1 MLSEKIDAIVARR
14 NAVAGDFEE
23 KIKEATKWKNYVDNL
38 LTFYEEKKGN
48 WHLVLEDSKS
58 LEQGLEL
65 KKSLMAFKDKVEK
78 LLGKDEDGRSLK
90 AASKRANRGYVNL
103 GIIGPWRIGKSQ
115 IVQQLTH
122 LDTWIIPTD
131 AGDNCTA
138 CPINVIN
145 GNYKG
150 ESNIAVISIYTVE
163 QMCDTINKYIEHC
176 KLKDYVKELTAKTQG
191 EFLSQCINRRNS
203 LSNIPSSALPDGKEK
218 GFFDKMKEYLVNA
231 SEYYEMLNDGTSSL
245 SDYLSSISENYEL
258 KDNGTEVVLSGINR
272 DEIKALYRPHV
283 SYYARPNA
291 SNQTF
296 KCLAS
301 KSVTVYKDIRFLDEN
316 IGKLRLL
323 DTPGIGECK
332 LNVSEGLSKAL
343 RYDLDIAVATALA
356 RPNHNDKQQIL
367 DFHDILKKETTGR
380 HPENWLYYMYN
391 VYSTYPGMNSS
402 LLKTRHKFIEED
414 LADTVRGGEGI
425 VLPPT
430 HYADIDA
437 LVNKGIECPEADGIN
452 LENCRVDTI
461 NLSTFYNTILVEMV
475 DSIAKVDKVFYDNAE
490 KKYIEIVK
498 DFDELLEKISKLS
511 VVNYDT
517 QVIVLI
523 TQQMTALYNALKMQ
537 NPDLKLYNKGGDSSD
552 KENITLSQKIQDYC
566 SEKHYG
572 TTLAAVLGVNEE
584 CHYSSFD
591 SYFKTIK
598 PQLSLAITIDNW
610 NENQDFDEYVKLK
623 RDLIKKIEIDVLS
636 QYDKELAEKNLKIE
650 QRKILDIYYN
660 VGKMGEIT
668 GESIDTWPE
677 IFLKKLEEESQY
689 EDLSKIF
696 RIFLSYTLNVEKVLE
711 DTIKTLRKNNQ
722 HRDQFVYDTD
732 DYMPFDRYEKA
743 LKAFGFSLYNI
754 EVAIKKALAGSG
766 ENSYE
771 TMIQITEGDFSDA
784 VSPIKTIPA
793 AMKGGYS
800 PAGVQLMQ
808 FYMAHGDIFKDDQAA
823 AKNAVAIDWKK
834 KIVYNKD

>member
-1 MLSEKIDAIVARR
+1 MLSEKIDAIVAKR
-14 NAVAGDFEE
+14 NAVAGGFED
-23 KIKEATKWKNYVDNL
+23 KIKEATRWKTYVDNL
-38 LTFYEEKKGN
+38 LIFYEEKKGN

-65 KKSLMAFKDKVEK
+65 KKSLIAFKEKVEK
-78 LLGKDEDGRSLK
+78 LLGKNEDGKSLK

-115 IVQQLTH
+115 IVQQLTR

-150 ESNIAVISIYTVE
+150 ESNVAVISIYSVE
-163 QMCDTINKYIEHC
+163 EMCDTINKYIEHC
-176 KLKDYVKELTAKTQG
+176 KLNNYVEKLTAKTQN
-191 EFLSQCINRRNS
+191 EFLSQCLSRKNA
-203 LSNIPSSALPDGKEK
+203 LSNIPSTSLPDGTEK
-218 GFFDKMKEYLVNA
+218 GFYDKMKEYLDNA
-231 SEYYEMLNDGTSSL
+231 SEYYEMLNDGSNNL
-245 SDYLSSISENYEL
+245 SDYLSSISDNYEL
-258 KDNGTEVVLSGINR
+258 KDNGTEVVLSGINK
-272 DEIKALYRPHV
+272 DEIKSLYRPHV

-291 SNQTF
+291 SQQSF

-301 KSVTVYKDIRFLDEN
+301 KGVTIYVEFRFLDEN

-402 LLKTRHKFIEED
+402 LLKTRHKFIEDD
-414 LADTVRGGEGI
+414 LADKVRGGEGI
-425 VLPPT
+425 VLPSS

-437 LVNKGIECPEADGIN
+437 LVNKGIECPEEDGVN

-490 KKYIEIVK
+490 KTYNEIEK
-498 DFDELLEKISKLS
+498 DFQNLLESIAKLP
-511 VVNYDT
+511 VVNYDN
-517 QVIVLI
+517 QVIELI
-523 TQQMTALYNALKMQ
+523 NQQMTTLYDALRKLKL
-537 NPDLKLYNKGGDSSD
+537 DLKLYSKDGTSVDSST
-552 KENITLSQKIQDYC
+552 KTLSQKIQDYC
-566 SEKHYG
+566 AEKNYG
-572 TTLAAVLGVNEE
+572 STLFSILGITENLNN
-584 CHYSSFD
+584 SSFD
-591 SYFKTIK
+591 KYFKGIER
-598 PQLSLAITIDNW
+598 QLSQAITEDNW

-623 RDLIKKIEIDVLS
+623 RNLIKQIEMDVLS
-636 QYDKELAEKNLKIE
+636 QYDKELAEKNLKAE
-650 QRKILDIYYN
+650 KRKILDIYYKD
-660 VGKMGEIT
+660 GKFCEIV
-668 GESIDTWPE
+668 GESIESWSE
-677 IFLKKLEEESQY
+677 ILIKKLQEDTQY
-689 EDLSKIF
+689 EDLKSIF
-696 RIFLSYTLNVEKVLE
+696 EQFIAYELNIEQELKK
-711 DTIKTLRKNNQ
+711 TIKTLRMLNQ
-722 HRDQFVYDTD
+722 HRDQFIYDSD

-743 LKAFGFSLYNI
+743 LKAFGYSLYNLEI
-754 EVAIKKALAGSG
+754 AIKKALSGRG

-771 TMIQITEGDFSDA
+771 TMILTQEGEFKTA
-784 VSPIKTIPA
+784 MSPIKTIPA
-793 AMKGGYS
+793 ANVSGYTS
-800 PAGVQLMQ
+800 AGTQLMKL
-808 FYMAHGDIFKDDQAA
+808 YMAHGDIFKDDQAA